1 MTDPTRWAAPGGG
14 PPWQP
19 FPPGW
24 PPPPPGWPPMAPK
37 PGVIPLRP
45 LGVGEILDG
54 AISYIRASP
63 GVTLGLSAVVI
74 TLTQLIQ
81 VPVQYLYLDSLA
93 HVTSGPAEP
102 TLDKVAGVIGGGL
115 TSGVIGGFVT
125 FIAVTLLTGMLI
137 VVLSRA
143 VLGRRA
149 TAADAWAAV
158 KPRLPGLLGV
168 TFLTGLALGACFLVG
183 FLPLVL
189 GVLADAPGGLLA
201 LLGLVFI
208 PAALCVA
215 LWLGVSWS
223 MVAPAY
229 VLEGIPAMA
238 AFGRS
243 MRLVRGQWWRVFGIL
258 LLGVVISGAISV
270 AVALPFSLAGGLLA
284 GLSGAGAGTG
294 STALVLVVS
303 SIGAIVAS
311 TITSPFSAGVTGLLY
326 FDQRIRREALDLE
339 LARAAAQPPPPW

>member
-1 MTDPTRWAAPGGG
+1 MTDPTGWPAPGGG

-19 FPPGW
+19 F
-24 PPPPPGWPPMAPK
+24 PPGWPPMAPK

-54 AISYIRASP
+54 AISYIRANP

-81 VPVQYLYLDSLA
+81 VPVQYLYVDSLA

-102 TLDKVAGVIGGGL
+102 TLDEIAGVVGGGL

-125 FIAVTLLTGMLI
+125 FIAVTLLTGLLI

-149 TAADAWAAV
+149 TLAEAWTAV
-158 KPRLPGLLGV
+158 KPRLPGLIGV
-168 TFLTGLALGACFLVG
+168 TFLTGLALGACVLAG
-183 FLPLVL
+183 FLPLAL
-189 GVLADAPGGLLA
+189 GVLADAPGALLA
-201 LLGLVFI
+201 MLGLVFV
-208 PAALCVA
+208 PAALCGTV
-215 LWLGVSWS
+215 WLGVSWS

-258 LLGVVISGAISV
+258 LLGVVISGAISI

-284 GLSGAGAGTG
+284 GASGIGDG
-294 STALVLVVS
+294 STLLVLVVS

-339 LARAAAQPPPPW
+339 LARAAAHPW

>member
-1 MTDPTRWAAPGGG
+1 MSDPTGWSAPGSG

-19 FPPGW
+19 F
-24 PPPPPGWPPMAPK
+24 PPGWPPMAPK

-54 AISYIRASP
+54 AISYIRANP

-81 VPVQYLYLDSLA
+81 VPVQYLYVDSLA
-93 HVTSGPAEP
+93 SVTSGPAEP
-102 TLDKVAGVIGGGL
+102 TLDEVADVVGGGL

-143 VLGRRA
+143 VVGRHA
-149 TAADAWAAV
+149 TAAEAWAAV

-168 TFLTGLALGACFLVG
+168 TFLTGLALAACALVG

-189 GVLADAPGGLLA
+189 AVLADAPGALVAALGLLFVPLA
-201 LLGLVFI
+201 V
-208 PAALCVA
+208 CVA
-215 LWLGVSWS
+215 IWLGISWS

-258 LLGVVISGAISV
+258 LLGAVISGAISV
-270 AVALPFSLAGGLLA
+270 AVALPFTLAGGVLA
-284 GLSGAGAGTG
+284 GSAGDATG
-294 STALVLVVS
+294 STVLVLVVS

-326 FDQRIRREALDLE
+326 FDQRIRREALDIE
-339 LARAAAQPPPPW
+339 LARAAAQPPPHW